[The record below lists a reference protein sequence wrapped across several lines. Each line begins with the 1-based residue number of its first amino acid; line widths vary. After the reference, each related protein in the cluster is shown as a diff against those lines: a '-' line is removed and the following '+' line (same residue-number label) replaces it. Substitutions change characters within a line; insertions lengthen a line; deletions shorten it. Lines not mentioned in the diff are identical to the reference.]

1 MSISTKRIE
10 RISKKYDVPITLA
23 PESADTLNIRTDSMM
38 KFQLITSELAWGADL
53 TDLKMVMVSD

>member
-23 PESADTLNIRTDSMM
+23 PESADTFIARGGRVPAPINS
-38 KFQLITSELAWGADL
+38 
-53 TDLKMVMVSD
+53 LKN